1 MSYYSDGAGYEE
13 AQLAQFCFLHHTQSK
28 AQLMQDLLVLFLTNR
43 KKNGYF
49 VEFGASNGVTLSNT
63 MLLEELYG
71 WTGILAEPARG
82 WHKELQIYRQCIIDT
97 RCVTDRSGDQ
107 VLFNETPDKVYSTID
122 GYSASDDHY
131 ERRIGGVRYE
141 VDTVS
146 LNDLLDSHG
155 APQDIDYLSV
165 DTEGSELLILKALD
179 FRRYRPFV
187 ITVEHNYREP
197 MRKDLHGLLTQEGYN
212 RKFTRLSHFDDWYV
226 SARSGDSQ

>member
-107 VLFNETPDKVYSTID
+107 VLFNETPDKFTPRSMAIQLVMITTNDGSVASATRWIPFRSTIFWIVT
-122 GYSASDDHY
+122 AR
-131 ERRIGGVRYE
+131 RRIS
-141 VDTVS
+141 T
-146 LNDLLDSHG
+146 
-155 APQDIDYLSV
+155 IC
-165 DTEGSELLILKALD
+165 
-179 FRRYRPFV
+179 
-187 ITVEHNYREP
+187 
-197 MRKDLHGLLTQEGYN
+197 
-212 RKFTRLSHFDDWYV
+212 
-226 SARSGDSQ
+226 RSIQKGRSF